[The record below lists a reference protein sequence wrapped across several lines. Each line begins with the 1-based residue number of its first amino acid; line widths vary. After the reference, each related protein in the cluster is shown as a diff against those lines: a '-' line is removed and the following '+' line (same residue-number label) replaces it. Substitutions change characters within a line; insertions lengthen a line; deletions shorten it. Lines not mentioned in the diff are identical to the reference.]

1 METPRE
7 EIANLA
13 IDLVLNMSYLNV
25 TPRLKKDPA
34 SLHDKFIK
42 NFYSRLEDNCQK
54 SVNNQDAI
62 NEGSELEASC
72 VEVKNSLNINA
83 TNPNSNTKTLTSV
96 AISKVMGGLTL
107 PSKGLK
113 LQKIRRLLLL
123 AEKYITSIEVLFD
136 GTRTIPPHAASF
148 YGRPI
153 TLTIKLESPR
163 RDEFD
168 LDSHTNE
175 SVAEVKLRIA
185 AKLKQDVGQ
194 LKVVSVGEGE
204 EGDTGVSD
212 SRLLYQVMPA
222 SHWTVF
228 IVLPPHWSMF

>member
-54 SVNNQDAI
+54 SVNNQEAI

-83 TNPNSNTKTLTSV
+83 TNPNNTKTLTSV

-153 TLTIKLESPR
+153 TLTIKFESPR
-163 RDEFD
+163 REEME
-168 LDSHTNE
+168 LESHTNE
-175 SVAEVKLRIA
+175 SVAEVKQRIA
-185 AKLKQDVGQ
+185 AKMKQEVSQ
-194 LKVVSVGEGE
+194 LKVISVGEGE
-204 EGDTGVSD
+204 ESDSGVAD
-212 SRLLYQVMPA
+212 SRLLYQVIL
-222 SHWTVF
+222 SLVNT
-228 IVLPPHWSMF
+228 L